1 MYLKLKNGLI
11 EKYPYTVDDLRTDN
25 INTSFPTEMPDERLL
40 EWDMYPIIVT
50 EPPTISE
57 GQQLVEGTPTF
68 NGVNWIQTW
77 EIK

>member
-11 EKYPYTVDDLRTDN
+11 EKYPYTVGDLRTDN

-40 EWDMYPIIVT
+40 EWGMHPVLST
-50 EPPTISE
+50 EPPIISE
-57 GQQLVEGTPTF
+57 GQELVEGIPTF